1 MRCGKKAQGSMEF
14 LMTYGW
20 ALLVVLVAIGALTFY
35 FGTGSN
41 FLANEGC
48 YMSPGFFCGDFKADE
63 GSVMVKV
70 SNSLGRDLAEISF
83 THPSCSLGS
92 DNPSLEDDRDI
103 FLTVSECNF
112 GTEGTYMDETFILNY
127 SFLDSTLDHLSDFK
141 VGAVIE
147 GGSSQGMG
155 GGGDSQGGNPGGPGT
170 GYQPDSQTV
179 LLLKF
184 EEGTG
189 TVVYDSSSYG
199 NDGSLTNGPTWETNG
214 YFGTAVKT
222 DGQNDVI
229 RIANDASLNFGNQ
242 AYPRTFTIEGWVKD
256 VQDNRDG
263 IMGKR
268 DVATNAI
275 GYSLG
280 VQGGKLAIVF
290 RDATQSLT
298 LFTDDDIIGSDW
310 HHFVFVFDE
319 ENDRL
324 YSFVDGVEQDT
335 DAQIQGEIGDF
346 SNNEQFRIGKRRF
359 YSTAVFDEIRI
370 SGFARYS

>member
-1 MRCGKKAQGSMEF
+1 MEF

>member
-1 MRCGKKAQGSMEF
+1 
-14 LMTYGW
+14 MTYGW
-20 ALLVVLVAIGALTFY
+20 ALLVVLIAIGALTFY

-63 GSVMVKV
+63 SSVMVKV

-83 THPSCSLGS
+83 THPNCNIGS
-92 DNPSLEDDRDI
+92 DNPPLEDDRDV
-103 FLTVSECNF
+103 FLTVSDCNF
-112 GTEGTYMDETFILNY
+112 GTAGSYMDETFVLNY
-127 SFLDSTLDHLSDFK
+127 SYLDSSLEHLSDFK
-141 VGAVIE
+141 VGAIIE

-184 EEGTG
+184 EEGSG
-189 TVVYDSSSYG
+189 TAVYDSSSYS
-199 NDGSLTNGPTWETNG
+199 NDGLLTNGPTWETG

-229 RIANDASLNFGNQ
+229 RIEADSSLNFGNQ

-268 DVATNAI
+268 DTPADAI

-280 VQGGKLAIVF
+280 VQGGKLAIVL
-290 RDATQSLT
+290 RDNVGGQIT
-298 LFTDDDIIGSDW
+298 LFTDDDIIGPEW
-310 HHFVFVFDE
+310 HHFAFVFDE

-324 YSFVDGVEQDT
+324 YSFVDGVEQIT
-335 DAQIQGEIGDF
+335 DAPIVGQIGDF
-346 SNNEQFRIGKRRF
+346 SNNQQFRIGQRRF
-359 YSTAVFDEIRI
+359 YATAVFDELRI
-370 SGFARYS
+370 SDFARY